1 MKNKEFKA
9 EVEKLGLKVVRRSGA
24 DIVINDG
31 EIKWIVAQINNYE
44 PCKIDTE
51 YYYSHM
57 ISEESFRQLFHLL
70 VKFAQTTIEER
81 LYEEDD

>member
-1 MKNKEFKA
+1 MKSKEFKV

-24 DIVINDG
+24 DLVINDG
-31 EIKWIVAQINNYE
+31 EVKWIFAQINNDE

-51 YYYSHM
+51 NYYSHM
-57 ISEESFRQLFHLL
+57 ISEETFRQLFHIL

-81 LYEEDD
+81 RYEEDD

>member
-1 MKNKEFKA
+1 MKHKEFKA

-24 DIVINDG
+24 DLVINDG

-51 YYYSHM
+51 NYYSHM
-57 ISEESFRQLFHLL
+57 IPEESFRQLFHLL

-81 LYEEDD
+81 RYEEDD